1 MLFYRHK
8 EKVTNS
14 FCRHLHLLFAQNS
27 VQGTNHSFLMIVK
40 KWILLKVFCKVIPF
54 FIIIYSDVYLQ
65 NSIFAK
71 KKA

>member
-40 KWILLKVFCKVIPF
+40 NGYYSKSFVKLSHFLL
-54 FIIIYSDVYLQ
+54 
-65 NSIFAK
+65 
-71 KKA
+71 

>member
-40 KWILLKVFCKVIPF
+40 KWILLKVFCKVILF
-54 FIIIYSDVYLQ
+54 LL
-65 NSIFAK
+65 
-71 KKA
+71 